1 MRRRI
6 NPMKLAMDV
15 CSIRNMPAN
24 PALLSSII
32 RGIKTNEVAGVGLT
46 RDKDLSVEYIVFIDG
61 TVTAGI
67 DTFEDLLSEEG
78 STYGQDVFDSV
89 EEMNARY
96 SR

>member
-1 MRRRI
+1 MRRRT

-15 CSIRNMPAN
+15 CSMRNMSAN
-24 PALLSSII
+24 PARLSAII
-32 RGIKTNEVAGVGLT
+32 HGIKTNEVAGVGLT

-61 TVTAGI
+61 TVAAGR

-78 STYGQDVFDSV
+78 STYGQDMFNSV

-96 SR
+96 SS